1 MSINY
6 EIDSEMKKSVVYWS
20 PCLDKVGT
28 VKSTLNSA
36 ISLAKYSKDY
46 DVTIINVFGE
56 WSSYYKYL
64 EQNNVKLQNLAFDY
78 YNLLPKKGFLKSRL
92 SYIIIFLI
100 SFIPLLLL
108 IKKIKPDYLIIHLI
122 TSLPLFLL
130 NFFKLKTQVILR
142 ISGFPKMNLLR
153 KKLWTKSQNKIFKI
167 TCPTEQLKNDLKT
180 KNIFKDEKMETLF
193 DAIIN
198 IKDLI
203 QKKNKINFKD
213 SGKIQKNFFLSAGR
227 FTRQKN
233 FIYLI
238 REFGKFLKLYPD
250 EKLFIVGKGELKKK
264 MQDEI
269 IKLNLSNYIKL
280 QNYTEN
286 IYHIMKN
293 SKCFILPSLWEEV
306 GFVMVEASFCN
317 NFIISS
323 NCKNGPEEFLDNGSG
338 GLIFNSNEKN
348 ELCKKLIEFKK
359 LNDATILKKK
369 ILAKK
374 KCSNFTM
381 FNHYKKLNY
390 ILNSK

>member
-1 MSINY
+1 
-6 EIDSEMKKSVVYWS
+6 MKKSVVYWS

-64 EQNNVKLQNLAFDY
+64 EQNNVKLQNLTFDY

-142 ISGFPKMNLLR
+142 ISGYPKMNLLR
-153 KKLWTKSQNKIFKI
+153 KKLWIKSQNKIFKI
-167 TCPTEQLKNDLKT
+167 TCPTEQLKNDLIT
-180 KNIFKDEKMETLF
+180 KNIFKGEKVETLF

-203 QKKNKINFKD
+203 QKKNKIDFKE

-238 REFGKFLKLYPD
+238 REFGKFSKLHPD

-269 IKLNLSNYIKL
+269 IKLNLSNHIKL

-323 NCKNGPEEFLDNGSG
+323 NCKNGPEEFLENGSA
-338 GLIFNSNEKN
+338 GLIFNNNTKDKLSE
-348 ELCKKLIEFKK
+348 KLIEFKK
-359 LNDATILKKK
+359 LNNSIIFKKK

-374 KCSNFTM
+374 NCSKFTM
-381 FNHYKKLNY
+381 FNHYKKIKY
-390 ILNSK
+390 ILNSNL

>member
-1 MSINY
+1 
-6 EIDSEMKKSVVYWS
+6 MKKSVVYWS

-28 VKSTLNSA
+28 IKSTLNSA

-46 DVTIINVFGE
+46 DVTIINAFGE
-56 WSSYYKYL
+56 WSSHYKYL
-64 EQNNVKLQNLAFDY
+64 EQNNVKLQNLTFDY

-100 SFIPLLLL
+100 SSIPLLLL
-108 IKKIKPDYLIIHLI
+108 IKKNKPDYLIIHLI

-153 KKLWTKSQNKIFKI
+153 KKLWIKSQNKIFKI
-167 TCPTEQLKNDLKT
+167 TCPTEQLKNDLIT
-180 KNIFKDEKMETLF
+180 KNIFKDEKVETLF

-198 IKDLI
+198 VKDLI
-203 QKKNKINFKD
+203 QKKNKIDFKD

-233 FIYLI
+233 YIYLI
-238 REFGKFLKLYPD
+238 REFGKFSKLHPD

-269 IKLNLSNYIKL
+269 IKLNLSNHIKL
-280 QNYTEN
+280 QNYKEN

-293 SKCFILPSLWEEV
+293 SKCFILSSLWEEV

-323 NCKNGPEEFLDNGSG
+323 NCKNGPEEFLDNGLG
-338 GLIFNSNEKN
+338 GLIFNNNEKD

-359 LNDATILKKK
+359 LNDATILEKK

>member
-1 MSINY
+1 
-6 EIDSEMKKSVVYWS
+6 MKKSVVYWS

-28 VKSTLNSA
+28 IKSTLNSA

-56 WSSYYKYL
+56 WSSHYKYL
-64 EQNNVKLQNLAFDY
+64 EQNNVKLQNLTFDY

-100 SFIPLLLL
+100 SLIPLLLL
-108 IKKIKPDYLIIHLI
+108 IKKKKPDYLIIHLI

-130 NFFKLKTQVILR
+130 NFFKLKTQIILR

-153 KKLWTKSQNKIFKI
+153 KKLWIKSQNKIFKI
-167 TCPTEQLKNDLKT
+167 TCPTEQLKNDLIT
-180 KNIFKDEKMETLF
+180 KNIFKDEKVETLF

-198 IKDLI
+198 VKDLI
-203 QKKNKINFKD
+203 QKKNKIDFKD

-233 FIYLI
+233 YIYLI
-238 REFGKFLKLYPD
+238 REFGKFSKLHPD

-269 IKLNLSNYIKL
+269 IKLNLSNHIKL
-280 QNYTEN
+280 QNYKEN

-293 SKCFILPSLWEEV
+293 SKCFILSSLWEEV

-323 NCKNGPEEFLDNGSG
+323 NCKNGPEEFLDNGLG
-338 GLIFNSNEKN
+338 GLIFNNNEKD

-359 LNDATILKKK
+359 LNDATILEKK

>member
-1 MSINY
+1 
-6 EIDSEMKKSVVYWS
+6 MKKSVVYWS

-64 EQNNVKLQNLAFDY
+64 EQNNVKLQNLTFDY

-100 SFIPLLLL
+100 SSIPLLLL
-108 IKKIKPDYLIIHLI
+108 IKKLKPDYLIIHLI
-122 TSLPLFLL
+122 TSLPLLLL

-142 ISGFPKMNLLR
+142 ISGFPKMNLFR
-153 KKLWTKSQNKIFKI
+153 KKLWNKSQNKILKI
-167 TCPTEQLKNDLKT
+167 TCPTEQLKNDLIT

-203 QKKNKINFKD
+203 KKKNKINFKD

-227 FTRQKN
+227 FTKQKN

-338 GLIFNSNEKN
+338 GLIFNNNEKN
-348 ELCKKLIEFKK
+348 ELFKKLIEFKK
-359 LNDATILKKK
+359 LNDATILEKK

-381 FNHYKKLNY
+381 FNHFKKLNY

>member
-1 MSINY
+1 
-6 EIDSEMKKSVVYWS
+6 MKKSVVYWS

>member
-1 MSINY
+1 
-6 EIDSEMKKSVVYWS
+6 MKKSVVYWS

-56 WSSYYKYL
+56 WSSHYKYL
-64 EQNNVKLQNLAFDY
+64 EQNNVKLQNLTFDY

-100 SFIPLLLL
+100 SSIPLLLL
-108 IKKIKPDYLIIHLI
+108 IKKKKPDYLIIHLI

-130 NFFKLKTQVILR
+130 NFFRLKTQVILR

-153 KKLWTKSQNKIFKI
+153 KKLWIKSQNKIFKI
-167 TCPTEQLKNDLKT
+167 TCPTEQLKNDLIT
-180 KNIFKDEKMETLF
+180 KNIFKNEKVETLF

-203 QKKNKINFKD
+203 QKKNKIDFKD

-227 FTRQKN
+227 FTKQKN

-264 MQDEI
+264 MQEEI
-269 IKLNLSNYIKL
+269 IKLNLSNHIKL

-293 SKCFILPSLWEEV
+293 SKCFILSSLWEEV

-323 NCKNGPEEFLDNGSG
+323 NCKNGPEEFLDSGLG
-338 GLIFNSNEKN
+338 GLIFNNNKKD

-359 LNDATILKKK
+359 LNDATILEKK